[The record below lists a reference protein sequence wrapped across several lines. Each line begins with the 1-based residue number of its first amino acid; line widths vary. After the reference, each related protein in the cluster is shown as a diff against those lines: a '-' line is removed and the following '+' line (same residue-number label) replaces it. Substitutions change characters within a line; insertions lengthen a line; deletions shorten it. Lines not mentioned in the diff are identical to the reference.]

1 MISCAA
7 PIMWLLEKKVFR
19 TPGFKETEAGST
31 KIMAAALLVL
41 WTAVMIAGRLIAYS
55 GTIFGL

>member
-1 MISCAA
+1 
-7 PIMWLLEKKVFR
+7 MWLLEKKVFR
-19 TPGFKETEAGST
+19 TAGFKETEAGST

>member
-1 MISCAA
+1 
-7 PIMWLLEKKVFR
+7 MWLLEKKVFR
-19 TPGFKETEAGST
+19 TPGFKETEAGNT
-31 KIMAAALLVL
+31 KIMAVALLVL